1 MINWDGTEIKSRLFK
16 MKGVK
21 RTAGVLNFSTL
32 VYILVTYLKFAIIK
46 VVH

>member
-21 RTAGVLNFSTL
+21 KTAWVLNFSTL
-32 VYILVTYLKFAIIK
+32 VYIMVTYLKFVIIK